1 MSDPFDA
8 AVSATLQSGAAQI
21 RDNINQALPVNPDA
35 EAQVRQSAA
44 TVGVPLATA
53 RTMPDQINQQARMAT
68 FDPDVLQRQFPTTA
82 QLLHD
87 PDLAR
92 ITHDDIPG
100 TTNVEAA
107 VKQPAAAGA
116 PHTDPAP
123 GKQFGWMTIPNY
135 LATADGKNGLLPDIG
150 SGIAALTK
158 GLGGSFNKLAEAVN
172 TVIGGAPVLYDKMA
186 GGTAAGDWWFNH
198 AVTPAVNNE
207 SAFNLSKDASFSDKG
222 FHATGQLLGTLS
234 QVVLSGGAGEAGAP
248 VVAANDSA
256 AVGVGKLV
264 EHGVKAMTAPA
275 LTEAVNTGRDVY
287 TATGD
292 GGAALR
298 AATAAY
304 GTTAAMGVIP
314 VAAEGGLLKRVISGA
329 ISGLSTG
336 EASRITMNAALPSDM
351 QVPFDWEN
359 AFLSTVTGAALGGVM
374 GGRGEA
380 PSQMSSIRD
389 TYSDAYKSA
398 QAEAQAEQLVQ
409 LAKVSNASKLR
420 ERDPQAFKQF
430 VANAADGGE
439 MQSVH
444 IEGQAFAQMLE
455 KAGITSDEIRQTMPD
470 VASQL
475 DAALGENAPRNGLVT
490 IPIEDFATHIAGSKI
505 EDAFL
510 QEVRATPESAT
521 LGESEALRKSQQDD
535 MQQRAQQIVDT
546 HTDDT
551 VYNASVARMSAQVDM
566 NLAGL
571 KMRPDQLATNSTLL
585 KAFYTTQAA
594 NHGVL
599 PHEFAERY
607 SVTGTNRSLAGADEP
622 RTFNQAVHEPETA
635 AQTFVDRSGAK
646 QAVTVSSK
654 TFGADARAPNA
665 VFVEVRDP
673 TTGAR
678 RGFADF
684 SIRPDGVLTSE
695 NTKVAPDMRGRGI
708 AESMY
713 KAARDAG
720 YDIAPGRVQTD
731 DGLAMVSKLQAKG
744 LINKEADG
752 PRFRAGD
759 LDLVPINGDTLHQ
772 KARGEYSPAQKSIA
786 LLKDANLSTF
796 QHELGHFFLD
806 TLGHLAAQAD
816 APAQVK
822 ADMATILRWGEVSD
836 LDTWHDMSIDQ
847 QRELHEKFA
856 TGWETYLMKGQAPSL
871 ELRGVFARFRAW
883 MLSVYKSL
891 KGAPGDFTPEVR
903 GVFDRM
909 IASEDAIHQAEMARK
924 YMPLFDLPE
933 KSGMTPEEWSAY
945 QAQGKDATEQA
956 IESLIG
962 KTMKDMAKTDRLRTA
977 SLRAV
982 QRDAAEKRKAL
993 TLEVRREVM
1002 GSPVYRAWSFLTGK
1016 DSAQL
1021 PDEINAEHQQAVRDW
1036 SEKREEH
1043 LAEIKGAIRSKA
1055 WEDAPASKGTYKNY
1069 GLAKGQWLA
1078 KNRARIDLEV
1088 KRQMLDYDA
1097 EHKKPTP
1104 PIVPD
1109 TASKDPTTGAGKI
1122 DLDALREAVGKD
1134 AAKPLAELRMTTST
1148 GKGMQPGEV
1157 ADMFGFPDVESLV
1170 KAISETEPPRAAV
1183 EGLVDQRM
1191 LERHGEI
1198 SSPEAMAKTADE
1210 LVQNEVRSTFVAT
1223 ELRALKKATGK
1234 SKDIVAAAK
1243 EAAQNT
1249 IDVKR
1254 VRDINEGQFR
1264 AAETRS
1270 ATQAERAMMKG
1281 DTEGAATAKRD
1292 QLLNMEL
1299 GRAARDAKD
1308 FVEKALTYLAKFDKP
1323 SVREAIDVDY
1333 RDQIDSL
1340 LERTDLRKGV
1350 SGTALDKR
1358 QTLMEW
1364 IEKMSA
1370 QGYKPDVPENL
1381 LNEAQRWHYKDMP
1394 FAAFRGL
1401 VDSVKSIEQLGK
1413 LKEQLR
1419 DGQETRRIGELADE
1433 MRDTAAKLPQ
1443 REGESNR
1450 GLTRMEEK
1458 WVKAKAFGRSA
1469 QASLLK
1475 MEQMFDWLDARNSN
1489 GVMNR
1494 VVFRRMSDAG
1504 IHENELL
1511 RSTKQGIDELMKLHL
1526 NDITKTKTIYT
1537 ADGLIDGATG
1547 RPQKFT
1553 TKEMLMLAGNAGNES
1568 NLGKL
1573 AKGEGW
1579 DEQAVWDF
1587 LHKNMTSAHWDFV
1600 EGMGK
1605 TLESLWPEKVAMG
1618 RRLGETT
1625 PEKIAPRAFQTAD
1638 GKTRSGW
1645 YWPLMYDPA
1654 RSQDVAERGAR
1665 TGDQLFE
1672 NIYSKPNSDTGRMN
1686 TRNENYARPILLD
1699 LDALPKMIKEEIH
1712 DIAWREAVIDADR
1725 FTSHPVVRKAI
1736 IDALGPEH
1744 YDQIRPW
1751 LQSLANDGKLGVDGN
1766 RGWVWLNKIASEART
1781 RATMVGLGYR
1791 LTTAAVHGLS
1801 AGMESVAE
1809 LGPVWFGKGLA
1820 DFSNPLQWKANKEA
1834 IFAKSSEM
1842 RDRADEVD
1850 RDIREHLRSLD
1861 TALMDPTSSAMA
1873 RGANLLRSHAYD
1885 LIGGLDMATALPTW
1899 QGAYLKGMS
1908 PIEKGGLGM
1917 SEQDAVYFADK
1928 TVRNAHGGTGVKD
1941 MAAIQRGSEFQKLFT
1956 MFYTFWNHNVNR
1968 LIDTG
1973 KLIGSAEHRAAMKEA
1988 NHWSDSQLAA
1998 TIILRTLVYTIGVQT
2013 MHAIFHPPKDGDPDS
2028 WLMYAAKEM
2037 GSVAFGGIPIARDIY
2052 AHYATGRDYSAT
2064 PAAGIIDTVGKSG
2077 TDAAAALTGKQVDDK
2092 WVKHLVATAGVVF
2105 NLPTGQPAN
2114 AAQFLWD
2121 IGNGTADP
2129 TSIKDWFNGLLHGD
2143 VKHH

>member
-21 RDNINQALPVNPDA
+21 RDNVSQALPVNPDA

-44 TVGVPLATA
+44 AVGVPLATA
-53 RTMPDQINQQARMAT
+53 RAIPDQINQQARMQS
-68 FDPDVLQRQFPTTA
+68 FDPSVLQRQFPTTA
-82 QLLHD
+82 QLLQN

-107 VKQPAAAGA
+107 VKPAVAPAA
-116 PHTDPAP
+116 PYSDPTP

-135 LATADGKNGLLPDIG
+135 LTTMDGKNGLVPDIG
-150 SGIAALTK
+150 SGVLSMVK
-158 GLGGSFNKLAEAVN
+158 GLAGSFNKAAEAVN
-172 TVIGGAPVLYDKMA
+172 TVLGGAPALYDKA
-186 GGTAAGDWWFNH
+186 TGGTGASDWWFSRM
-198 AVTPAVNNE
+198 VTPGVNNE
-207 SAFNLSKDASFSDKG
+207 KAFDLSKDASFSDKG

-234 QVVLSGGAGEAGAP
+234 QIVLSGGAGEAGAP
-248 VVAANDSA
+248 VVAANDTA
-256 AVGVGKLV
+256 AAGVGKV
-264 EHGVKAMTAPA
+264 VAHGVKAMTAPA

-287 TATGD
+287 TETGSSA
-292 GGAALR
+292 AALK
-298 AATAAY
+298 AAVAAY
-304 GTTAAMGVIP
+304 GTTAAMGVVPI
-314 VAAEGGLLKRVISGA
+314 AAEGGLLKRVITGA

-336 EASRITMNAALPSDM
+336 EASRVTMNAALPDNM

-359 AFLSTVTGAALGGVM
+359 AFLSTATGAALGGVM
-374 GGRGEA
+374 GGRGES
-380 PSQMSSIRD
+380 SQMPQIRD
-389 TYSDAYKSA
+389 TYADAYQAA
-398 QAEAQAEQLVQ
+398 QAEARGEQLTQ
-409 LAKVSNASKLR
+409 IAKAANASKLR

-430 VANAADGGE
+430 VASAADGGDI
-439 MQSVH
+439 QNVH

-475 DAALGENAPRNGLVT
+475 DAALGENAPRNGLVS

-505 EDAFL
+505 EDAFM
-510 QEVRATPESAT
+510 QAARVTPEGAT
-521 LGESEALRKSQQDD
+521 LGEADALKQSQQDD
-535 MQQRAQQIVDT
+535 MQQRAQQIANAHVDNT
-546 HTDDT
+546 A
-551 VYNASVARMSAQVDM
+551 YKASVDKMNAQVDE
-566 NLAGL
+566 NLAAL
-571 KMRPDQLATNSTLL
+571 KMRPDQLDANSSLL
-585 KAFYTTQAA
+585 KAFYTTQADRTS
-594 NHGVL
+594 VL
-599 PHEFAERY
+599 PHEFAEKY
-607 SVTGTNRSLAGADEP
+607 PVTASNKALAD
-622 RTFNQAVHEPETA
+622 
-635 AQTFVDRSGAK
+635 
-646 QAVTVSSK
+646 
-654 TFGADARAPNA
+654 DA
-665 VFVEVRDP
+665 FE
-673 TTGAR
+673 
-678 RGFADF
+678 
-684 SIRPDGVLTSE
+684 
-695 NTKVAPDMRGRGI
+695 
-708 AESMY
+708 
-713 KAARDAG
+713 
-720 YDIAPGRVQTD
+720 
-731 DGLAMVSKLQAKG
+731 
-744 LINKEADG
+744 
-752 PRFRAGD
+752 
-759 LDLVPINGDTLHQ
+759 Q
-772 KARGEYSPAQKSIA
+772 KARGTYSPGAKSIT

-796 QHELGHFFLD
+796 QHELGHYFLD
-806 TLGHLAAQAD
+806 TLSHMAAQAD
-816 APAQVK
+816 APAGVK
-822 ADMATILRWGEVSD
+822 ADMSSFLKWQGIPD
-836 LDTWHDMSIDQ
+836 LDTWHEMSVDQ
-847 QRELHEKFA
+847 QREHHEAFA
-856 TGWETYLMKGQAPSL
+856 TGWETYLMRGQAPSL
-871 ELRGVFARFRAW
+871 ELRGLFSRMRAW
-883 MLSVYKSL
+883 MISVYKSL

-909 IASEDAIHQAEMARK
+909 IASEDAIHQAEIARK
-924 YMPLFDLPE
+924 YMPLFDSPE
-933 KSGMTPEEWSAY
+933 KSGMSPEEWSAY

-993 TLEVRREVM
+993 TIEVRREVM
-1002 GSPVYRAWSFLTGK
+1002 DAPVYRAWSFLTGK

-1021 PDEINAEHQQAVRDW
+1021 PDEINAEHRQALRDW

-1043 LAEIKGAIRSKA
+1043 LADTKTAVKAKA

-1097 EHKKPTP
+1097 EHKKPVAPT
-1104 PIVPD
+1104 VPD

-1134 AAKPLAELRMTTST
+1134 AAKPLADLRMTTST

-1157 ADMFGFPDVESLV
+1157 ADMFDFPDVESLV
-1170 KAISETEPPRAAV
+1170 KAITETEPPRAAV
-1183 EGLVDQRM
+1183 EGIVDQRM

-1198 SSPEAMAKTADE
+1198 SSPEAIARTADE

-1223 ELRALKKATGK
+1223 ELRALKKSIGK
-1234 SKDIVAAAK
+1234 PKEIVEAAK

-1299 GRAARDAKD
+1299 GRAARDAKE
-1308 FVEKALTYLAKFDKP
+1308 FVAKALTYLAKFDKA
-1323 SVREAIDVDY
+1323 SVRDTIDVDY

-1340 LERTDLRKGV
+1340 IERADLRKGV

-1358 QTLMEW
+1358 QTLVEW
-1364 IEKMSA
+1364 VEKMAA

-1433 MRDTAAKLPQ
+1433 MRDTAARLPQ
-1443 REGESNR
+1443 HEADSNR
-1450 GLTRMEEK
+1450 GLTRMEMK

-1475 MEQMFDWLDARNSN
+1475 MEQMFDWLDFRNPN

-1494 VVFRRMSDAG
+1494 VVFRRMAEAG
-1504 IHENELL
+1504 SHENELL
-1511 RSTKQGIDELMKLHL
+1511 RSTKQGIDELMTLHL
-1526 NDITKTKTIYT
+1526 NDITKTKSIYT

-1579 DEQAVWDF
+1579 EQQAVWDF
-1587 LHKNMTSAHWDFV
+1587 LNKNMTSAHWDFV

-1605 TLESLWPEKVAMG
+1605 TLETLWPEKVAMG

-1625 PEKIAPRAFQTAD
+1625 PEKIAPRPFQTPD

-1665 TGDQLFE
+1665 TGDALFE
-1672 NIYSKPNSDTGRMN
+1672 NIYSKPSSDTGRMN

-1736 IDALGPEH
+1736 IDALSQEH

-1751 LQSLANDGKLGVDGN
+1751 LQSLANDGKLGVEGN
-1766 RGWVWLNKIASEART
+1766 KGWVWLNKIASEART

-1899 QGAYLKGMS
+1899 QGAYLKGMT
-1908 PIEKGGLGM
+1908 PVDKGGLGLG
-1917 SEQDAVYFADK
+1917 EADAVYFADK

-1973 KLIGSAEHRAAMKEA
+1973 KLIGSSEHRAAMKEA
-1988 NHWSDSQLAA
+1988 NHWSDSQVAA
-1998 TIILRTLVYTIGVQT
+1998 TVILRTLVYTLGVQT
-2013 MHAIFHPPKDGDPDS
+2013 MHALFHPPKDGDPDS

-2052 AHYATGRDYSAT
+2052 AHYATGRDYNAT
-2064 PAAGIIDTVGKSG
+2064 PAAGIIDTIGKTG
-2077 TDAAAALTGKQVDDK
+2077 TDLGAALTGKQVDDK
-2092 WVKHLVATAGVVF
+2092 WVKHLVATGGVVF

-2129 TSIKDWFNGLLHGD
+2129 TSIKDWYNGLMHGD

>member
-1 MSDPFDA
+1 M
-8 AVSATLQSGAAQI
+8 
-21 RDNINQALPVNPDA
+21 
-35 EAQVRQSAA
+35 
-44 TVGVPLATA
+44 
-53 RTMPDQINQQARMAT
+53 
-68 FDPDVLQRQFPTTA
+68 
-82 QLLHD
+82 
-87 PDLAR
+87 
-92 ITHDDIPG
+92 
-100 TTNVEAA
+100 
-107 VKQPAAAGA
+107 
-116 PHTDPAP
+116 
-123 GKQFGWMTIPNY
+123 
-135 LATADGKNGLLPDIG
+135 
-150 SGIAALTK
+150 
-158 GLGGSFNKLAEAVN
+158 
-172 TVIGGAPVLYDKMA
+172 
-186 GGTAAGDWWFNH
+186 
-198 AVTPAVNNE
+198 
-207 SAFNLSKDASFSDKG
+207 
-222 FHATGQLLGTLS
+222 
-234 QVVLSGGAGEAGAP
+234 
-248 VVAANDSA
+248 
-256 AVGVGKLV
+256 
-264 EHGVKAMTAPA
+264 
-275 LTEAVNTGRDVY
+275 
-287 TATGD
+287 
-292 GGAALR
+292 
-298 AATAAY
+298 
-304 GTTAAMGVIP
+304 
-314 VAAEGGLLKRVISGA
+314 
-329 ISGLSTG
+329 
-336 EASRITMNAALPSDM
+336 
-351 QVPFDWEN
+351 
-359 AFLSTVTGAALGGVM
+359 
-374 GGRGEA
+374 
-380 PSQMSSIRD
+380 
-389 TYSDAYKSA
+389 
-398 QAEAQAEQLVQ
+398 
-409 LAKVSNASKLR
+409 
-420 ERDPQAFKQF
+420 
-430 VANAADGGE
+430 
-439 MQSVH
+439 
-444 IEGQAFAQMLE
+444 
-455 KAGITSDEIRQTMPD
+455 
-470 VASQL
+470 
-475 DAALGENAPRNGLVT
+475 
-490 IPIEDFATHIAGSKI
+490 
-505 EDAFL
+505 
-510 QEVRATPESAT
+510 
-521 LGESEALRKSQQDD
+521 
-535 MQQRAQQIVDT
+535 
-546 HTDDT
+546 
-551 VYNASVARMSAQVDM
+551 
-566 NLAGL
+566 
-571 KMRPDQLATNSTLL
+571 
-585 KAFYTTQAA
+585 
-594 NHGVL
+594 L
-599 PHEFAERY
+599 PHEFADKY
-607 SVTGTNRSLAGADEP
+607 PVTASNRTLAGAAFE
-622 RTFNQAVHEPETA
+622 
-635 AQTFVDRSGAK
+635 
-646 QAVTVSSK
+646 
-654 TFGADARAPNA
+654 
-665 VFVEVRDP
+665 
-673 TTGAR
+673 
-678 RGFADF
+678 
-684 SIRPDGVLTSE
+684 
-695 NTKVAPDMRGRGI
+695 
-708 AESMY
+708 
-713 KAARDAG
+713 
-720 YDIAPGRVQTD
+720 
-731 DGLAMVSKLQAKG
+731 
-744 LINKEADG
+744 
-752 PRFRAGD
+752 
-759 LDLVPINGDTLHQ
+759 Q
-772 KARGEYSPAQKSIA
+772 KARGTYSPEAKSIA

-796 QHELGHFFLD
+796 QHELGHYFLD
-806 TLGHLAAQAD
+806 TLGQMAALPD
-816 APAQVK
+816 APAGVK
-822 ADMATILRWGEVSD
+822 ADMAAFLKWQDIPD
-836 LDTWHDMSIDQ
+836 LDTWHEMSIDQ
-847 QRELHEKFA
+847 QREHHEAFA

-871 ELRGVFARFRAW
+871 ELRGVFSRMRAW
-883 MLSVYKSL
+883 MLSVYQSL

-924 YMPLFDLPE
+924 YMPLFDSPE
-933 KSGMTPEEWSAY
+933 KSGMTPEEWSTY

-962 KTMKDMAKTDRLRTA
+962 KTMKDMAKADRLRTA

-1002 GSPVYRAWSFLTGK
+1002 GAPVYRAWSFLTGK

-1021 PDEINAEHQQAVRDW
+1021 PDAINAEHQQALREW

-1043 LAEIKGAIRSKA
+1043 LAEIKPTIKAQA
-1055 WEDAPASKGTYKNY
+1055 WEAAPASKGTYKNY

-1097 EHKKPTP
+1097 EHPKPKAP
-1104 PIVPD
+1104 VVPD

-1122 DLDALREAVGKD
+1122 DLEALREAVGKD
-1134 AAKPLAELRMTTST
+1134 AAKKLADLRMTTST

-1157 ADMFGFPDVESLV
+1157 ADMFGFPDVETLV
-1170 KAISETEPPRAAV
+1170 KAITETEPPRAAV

-1223 ELRALKKATGK
+1223 ELRALKKSIGK
-1234 SKDIVAAAK
+1234 PKEIVAAAK

-1308 FVEKALTYLAKFDKP
+1308 FVEKSLTYLAKFDKP

-1340 LERTDLRKGV
+1340 LERADLRKGV

-1364 IEKMSA
+1364 VEKMAA

-1450 GLTRMEEK
+1450 GLTRMEAK
-1458 WVKAKAFGRSA
+1458 WVKVKAFGRSA

-1494 VVFRRMSDAG
+1494 VVFRRMSEAG

-1537 ADGLIDGATG
+1537 ADGLIDGTTG

-1568 NLGKL
+1568 NLAKL

-1579 DEQAVWDF
+1579 DPQAVWDF

-1625 PEKIAPRAFQTAD
+1625 PEKIAPRPFQTPD

-1699 LDALPKMIKEEIH
+1699 LDALPRMIKEEIH

-1736 IDALGPEH
+1736 IDALSQEH

-1751 LQSLANDGKLGVDGN
+1751 LQSLANDGKLGVEGN
-1766 RGWVWLNKIASEART
+1766 KGWVWLNKVASEART

-1820 DFSNPLQWKANKEA
+1820 DFTNPAQWKANKEA

-1850 RDIREHLRSLD
+1850 RDIREHLHSLD

-1873 RGANLLRSHAYD
+1873 RGANLLRAHAYD

-1899 QGAYLKGMS
+1899 QGAYLKAMS

-1917 SEQDAVYFADK
+1917 GEQDAVYFADK

-1988 NHWSDSQLAA
+1988 NHWSDSKLAA

-2037 GSVAFGGIPIARDIY
+2037 GSVAFGGVPLARDIY

-2064 PAAGIIDTVGKSG
+2064 PAAGIIDTIGKSG
-2077 TDAAAALTGKQVDDK
+2077 TDLAAALTGKQVDDK
-2092 WVKHLVATAGVVF
+2092 WVKHIVATGGVVL
-2105 NLPTGQPAN
+2105 NLPAGQPAN
-2114 AAQFLWD
+2114 VAQFIWD
-2121 IGNGTADP
+2121 IGNGTADV
-2129 TSIKDWFNGLLHGD
+2129 TSIKDWYNGLLHGD